1 MSVRRLQEEAHRIAV
16 EHGWWEEP
24 RSAGE
29 ALMLV
34 VTELAEAMEA
44 LRDEAR
50 SSEAIP
56 AFSKVEEELA
66 DAVIRILDFAGGLD
80 LDLEGALE
88 AKMRFNESRPYRHG
102 GKRV

>member
-16 EHGWWEEP
+16 EHGWWDEP

-44 LRDEAR
+44 LRVE
-50 SSEAIP
+50 SQPSEAIP
-56 AFSKVEEELA
+56 DFSKVEEELA
-66 DAVIRILDFAGGLD
+66 DAVIRILDFAGGQGLD
-80 LDLEGALE
+80 LGGALE
-88 AKMRFNESRPYRHG
+88 AKMRFNELRPYRHG
-102 GKRV
+102 GKRA

>member
-16 EHGWWEEP
+16 EHGWWDEP

-44 LRDEAR
+44 LRVDPKP
-50 SSEAIP
+50 SEAIP
-56 AFSKVEEELA
+56 GFSAVEEELA
-66 DAVIRILDFAGGLD
+66 DAVIRILDFAGGRG

-102 GKRV
+102 GKRA